1 MSKMKKPTDLQALF
15 RAIPSVQQLLQSESL
30 NRFPV
35 SPIYLKRIIQSEIDN
50 FRQQLNE
57 NSRMSPEAVPA
68 ILEKRISQKIQTFTS
83 PTLRR
88 AINATG
94 IILHTNMGRAP
105 LATSAIAGLLSA
117 AEHYCSVEFD
127 LDNGKRGSRM
137 SHVEHLICLITG
149 AEAAVVVNNC
159 AAAIFLTLSALCR
172 RKEVPVSRGE
182 LVEIGGSFRIPEVM
196 KSSGAKMLEIG
207 TTNKTRLA
215 DYRAVISPKTGAL
228 LKVHTSNYRIVG
240 FTESASLA
248 ELAELAKLNDI
259 PLIYDMGSGALTDPK
274 NWGLS
279 GEPLAGDVLNN
290 GTDVITFS
298 GDKLLGGPQTGII
311 AGKKRF
317 VEKIRKHH
325 LARALRCDKLI
336 LAALAETLRLYLQPE
351 TLTETLPAAKLLSME
366 VEKIQQVA
374 ELVVQQI
381 NNPAI
386 QLDIIETVSQVGS
399 GALPLEQLPSIAV
412 RIFAVN
418 GKSADQLS
426 QQLREW
432 EPPVIGYIQDDA
444 LLLNLRTVRED
455 EVPIIIR
462 ALNSL

>member
-1 MSKMKKPTDLQALF
+1 MKKSTDLQALF

-248 ELAELAKLNDI
+248 ELAELAKSHDI

-374 ELVVQQI
+374 EHIVQQI

-412 RIFAVN
+412 RIFSAN
-418 GKSADQLS
+418 GTSADQLS
-426 QQLREW
+426 QRLREN